1 MCVCVWFIKK
11 NIYIYF
17 NHRPYNNVFLFVQ
30 YNYFLLLWTTIIMFL
45 LFVQY
50 LFQPLALF
58 IYCFCLGSINKS
70 NLYLHEPYNN
80 IFFNIYCFYLIKS
93 VNHYW
98 RVKFKC
104 VSLHILIIGEGD
116 LIPVMGFFCQRCEEF
131 FGDLKSAERHVES
144 HGRKDRNK
152 VTL

>member
-1 MCVCVWFIKK
+1 
-11 NIYIYF
+11 
-17 NHRPYNNVFLFVQ
+17 
-30 YNYFLLLWTTIIMFL
+30 MF
-45 LFVQY
+45 
-50 LFQPLALF
+50 
-58 IYCFCLGSINKS
+58 K
-70 NLYLHEPYNN
+70 
-80 IFFNIYCFYLIKS
+80 
-93 VNHYW
+93 
-98 RVKFKC
+98 R